1 MSVTGHTTEVEL
13 RYPGGWLRVTVP
25 ADAPICE
32 LLGAFLEVAELPDS
46 DGWVLSLTDGEPCPV
61 DLTPARL
68 GSPGVVVL
76 TDDSHTA
83 APAPAEVPTSESD
96 DTGRRQNGS
105 SLSPAGPNGVASAAG
120 KPRPVSHAGQLQPGT
135 GAERRSSRASQV
147 RRAASRPVRARA
159 EEMLPHRVGT
169 VARLW
174 EMLGALS
181 PAWES
186 REAETLGAND
196 PELFTRTSK
205 RLARGSMR
213 EAWLGT
219 DYLRLLEA
227 VTLAPYPE
235 RCQTIAVISPK
246 GGVGKTAI
254 TALLGSLI
262 AFIRRGRTI
271 AVDTNPDF
279 GSLGRRLVP
288 EHRVFIDDLLAGPL
302 AGDRTSPMGLAVQ
315 LGRGPDGLMVA
326 PAPADRERAQRLDE
340 AAYRTL
346 FSKLAEL
353 AEILVLDCGTGLDS
367 PAARAALGTADQLAL
382 VTDGEPDT
390 ASLITD
396 PACKSLLEGLNVPV
410 FLVANKLTAR
420 SRVDLGAFER
430 GISFARGIVD
440 VPHDQAG
447 ADSLQ
452 RSRFSWAHGAPD
464 GWRTPIRELAALIA
478 MSWPTRTASG

>member
-1 MSVTGHTTEVEL
+1 VKTL
-13 RYPGGWLRVTVP
+13 
-25 ADAPICE
+25 
-32 LLGAFLEVAELPDS
+32 
-46 DGWVLSLTDGEPCPV
+46 
-61 DLTPARL
+61 ARL
-68 GSPGVVVL
+68 
-76 TDDSHTA
+76 
-83 APAPAEVPTSESD
+83 
-96 DTGRRQNGS
+96 
-105 SLSPAGPNGVASAAG
+105 
-120 KPRPVSHAGQLQPGT
+120 
-135 GAERRSSRASQV
+135 
-147 RRAASRPVRARA
+147 RAALA
-159 EEMLPHRVGT
+159 
-169 VARLW
+169 
-174 EMLGALS
+174 ALS
-181 PAWES
+181 PAWDS
-186 REAETLGAND
+186 REAATLGVND
-196 PELFTRTSK
+196 PELFTRAAK
-205 RLARGSMR
+205 RPARIRVR

-227 VTLAPYPE
+227 AALMPYPE

-262 AFIRRGRTI
+262 AFIRRDRTI

-288 EHRVFIDDLLAGPL
+288 EHRLFIDDLLAGPL
-302 AGDRTSPMGLAVQ
+302 AAERTSPMDLAVN

-326 PAPADRERAQRLDE
+326 PAPTDRERAQRLDE
-340 AAYRTL
+340 SAYSTL

-353 AEILVLDCGTGLDS
+353 AEVLVLDCGTGLDS
-367 PAARAALGTADQLAL
+367 PAARAALGTADQLVL

-430 GISFARGIVD
+430 EMSFARGIVD
-440 VPHDQAG
+440 LPHDQAG

-452 RSRFSWAHGAPD
+452 RSRFSWAHRAPEP
-464 GWRTPIRELAALIA
+464 WRAPVRELAALIA
-478 MSWPTRTASG
+478 MSWPTRMTSD